1 VKNRK
6 IVAQPS
12 PGKKRDPMFK
22 ITRTNRAG
30 GMAQAAELSPEF
42 KPQYHQNQSTNQ
54 SKMVKKNF

>member
-1 VKNRK
+1 
-6 IVAQPS
+6 
-12 PGKKRDPMFK
+12 MFK
-22 ITRTNRAG
+22 ITRTNRVG